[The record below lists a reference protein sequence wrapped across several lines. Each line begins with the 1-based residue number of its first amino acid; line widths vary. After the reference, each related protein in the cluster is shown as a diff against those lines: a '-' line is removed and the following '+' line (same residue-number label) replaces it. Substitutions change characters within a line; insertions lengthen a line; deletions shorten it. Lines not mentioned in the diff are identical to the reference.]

1 MSNFTFPLN
10 PTEGLVFTAA
20 PGKNLIWMNGRWR
33 QNRPLFT
40 PSEPVK
46 TINGQVL
53 VGSGDIT
60 VVTPEAPAT
69 LQNKTLEQPVMV
81 APRERKEAMTG
92 NVINLANASMFTK
105 TISGN
110 TTFSLVNTP
119 ANEVLVTFM
128 MELIN
133 AGSATLN
140 FWPGV
145 KWAGG
150 TQPSLTAAGKDV
162 LGFYS
167 YDGGVTWVG
176 LVIGKDVK

>member
-1 MSNFTFPLN
+1 MSAFVLPEN
-10 PTEGLVFTAA
+10 PTEGFVFNAA
-20 PGKNLIWMNGRWR
+20 SGKNLIWTNGRWR

-46 TINGQVL
+46 TINGQIL
-53 VGSGDIT
+53 AGQGDIT

-81 APRERKEAMTG
+81 APCERKEAMSG
-92 NVINLANASMFTK
+92 NVVDLASASMFTK

-128 MELIN
+128 MELVN
-133 AGSATLN
+133 AGSATLS

-145 KWAGG
+145 KWPGG
-150 TQPSLTAAGKDV
+150 TQPTLTTAGKDV

-167 YDGGVTWVG
+167 YDGGVTWIG